1 MKLIPS
7 NEAINIVE
15 YGLLSLRQTT
25 QGIRK
30 SLGQDIRKDKIREA
44 EKNKLNVQQFD
55 AVQKKD
61 AEKIVEAKQSNNF
74 LKGGVNN
81 IMRGAKSIFQ
91 GLLSAAG
98 WILLDYL
105 VQKLPEVIVIVN
117 KVTRI
122 VQKLWDA
129 VKQTWSNIQSV
140 FQEIKDVFRQFAD
153 NIKNWDFLDKEGKL
167 RKEFD
172 EFKGSADKLNSDFK
186 TSFDDIG
193 KELSNLG
200 NISQA
205 EFAEAREQL
214 GIDSKPT
221 TPMIPVTPPDA
232 APPPIQRPAP
242 EQPPKPATPAIPPK
256 PVIVAPSGPWR
267 QPPKKYDPKAPL
279 IQATGAKPPGFAIGD
294 PARDSLPSR
303 NGRKHS
309 GRDIPAAFNSALV
322 VPSDSVIQD
331 KGWEKKYGN
340 WIAFTDANG
349 LEHFYAHMNEP
360 SPYVKGDKVSTG
372 TIIGRVG
379 STGRSDGPHLHW
391 ELGKVEGITGT
402 PRSNV
407 IDPLDFGF
415 RPTAPF
421 SGKVVGPVKRIVVDP
436 KVSANYL
443 GGPLIAAA
451 DPKSVPAYQTS
462 RPMPVVIPFDVSM
475 TLNNDK
481 TLTESGSAAI
491 AMSAIEAAPEMPDAE
506 FKSIRELLLSL
517 KSVQRG

>member
-7 NEAINIVE
+7 NEALNIVE

-30 SLGQDIRKDKIREA
+30 SLGQDIRKDKVREA
-44 EKNKLNVQQFD
+44 EKNRLNVQQFD

-74 LKGGVNN
+74 IKGGVNN

-105 VQKLPEVIVIVN
+105 VQKLPEVIIIVN

-129 VKQTWSNIQSV
+129 VQQTWSNIQSV
-140 FQEIKDVFRQFAD
+140 FKEISDVFRQFAE
-153 NIKNWDFLDKEGKL
+153 NIKSWDFLDSEGKL

-172 EFKGSADKLNSDFK
+172 EFTGSATKLK
-186 TSFDDIG
+186 TDLGNSFDDIS
-193 KELSNLG
+193 KELTNLG
-200 NISQA
+200 NMSQD
-205 EFAEAREQL
+205 EYRQAREQL
-214 GIDSKPT
+214 GLDTKPT
-221 TPMIPVTPPDA
+221 TPMIPVTPPPVT
-232 APPPIQRPAP
+232 PPPIERPA
-242 EQPPKPATPAIPPK
+242 EQKPKPQIPATPPK
-256 PVIVAPSGPWR
+256 PVIVTPSGPWR

-279 IQATGAKPPGFAIGD
+279 ISQTGAKPPGFAIGEK
-294 PARDSLPSR
+294 AGYSTSR
-303 NGRKHS
+303 GRIHA
-309 GRDIPAAFNSALV
+309 GRDIPAAYNTALV

-331 KGWEKKYGN
+331 SGWEKNYGN

-349 LEHFYAHMNEP
+349 LEHFYGHMNEA
-360 SPYVKGDKVSTG
+360 SPYKKGDKVSTG
-372 TIIGRVG
+372 TVIGRVG
-379 STGRSDGPHLHW
+379 STGERSTGPHLHW

-415 RPTAPF
+415 APTAPF
-421 SGKVVGPVKRIVVDP
+421 SGKVVGPVKRVVVDP
-436 KVSANYL
+436 KISANYL
-443 GGPLIAAA
+443 GPSILG
-451 DPKSVPAYQTS
+451 DPKN
-462 RPMPVVIPFDVSM
+462 MPSLEIAKMPKVIPFDVAM
-475 TLNNDK
+475 LDLNTKDA
-481 TLTESGSAAI
+481 LTYGEQTMAVTVANAVPELPASELEAVKIALLNLKAI
-491 AMSAIEAAPEMPDAE
+491 N
-506 FKSIRELLLSL
+506 R
-517 KSVQRG
+517 Q